1 MATNVNI
8 YVPNQGEKEAL
19 RAILKT
25 KALVM
30 FLYKNAVIG
39 EGATLF
45 ESLTEWPADGG
56 RAYARKELSIDLV
69 EDAVAAAKWF
79 LTTNS
84 LGRAEGQYNNAVLS
98 WAFNAV
104 DVADGASVYGVGA
117 FSWMLPFDGGA
128 IEIKVGDKIKG
139 ATSGATGIVTGVCLT
154 SGAWGAGTA
163 AGVLDIMTKTG
174 TFQDGENIT
183 IVGAIATVAVGAAP
197 GTGYAVGDIFGITQA
212 GAAGAKL
219 VVATIGGGGAVTGV
233 VVVNGGHD
241 FTVANA
247 LPTVKLTG
255 GGDNALTIN
264 ISTLAATVYA
274 VTNTGATADAHKR
287 LMAIWP
293 FSTPLAIAS
302 DGQAATWDMKMA
314 LATGT

>member
-25 KALVM
+25 KALVLG
-30 FLYKNAVIG
+30 LYKTAVIG

-56 RAYARKELSIDLV
+56 RAYARKELSTDIV
-69 EDAVAAAKWF
+69 EDAVAASKWF
-79 LTTNS
+79 LTTNA

-104 DVADGASVYGVGA
+104 DVADVASVYGVFA
-117 FSWMLPFDGGA
+117 FSWALPFDAGA
-128 IEIKVGDKIKG
+128 IEVKVGDKIKG
-139 ATSGATGIVTGVCLT
+139 ATSGATGIVTGVCVI
-154 SGAWGAGTA
+154 SGTWGAGTA
-163 AGVLDIMTKTG
+163 AGQLDIMTKTG

-183 IVGAIATVAVGAAP
+183 IVGAINATSLGTAA
-197 GTGYAVGDIFGITQA
+197 GTGYAVGDMFNIIQA
-212 GAAGAKL
+212 GASGGKGIVLTVNAGA
-219 VVATIGGGGAVTGV
+219 VVTFAVINPGTGY
-233 VVVNGGHD
+233 
-241 FTVANA
+241 TVANNK
-247 LPTVKLTG
+247 TTTKITG
-255 GGDNALTIN
+255 GGDDALTVDVD
-264 ISTLAATVYA
+264 SLAATVYA

-293 FSTPLAIAS
+293 FASPLAITA

-314 LATGT
+314 LATGV